1 MKIKLSIVM
10 VLAACAAVLAATSLR
25 SSAATP
31 AGNAAL
37 VARGKYLVTR
47 VSMCGD
53 CHTPR
58 SPTGELDQQH
68 WLQGNTLTFKPTVP
82 VPGWAAVAPDIAG
95 LPKGWS
101 RADTVKFLQTGTMPQ
116 GAHANPPMLQLRLS
130 HRDAVA
136 IAAYLASLPS
146 GRK

>member
-1 MKIKLSIVM
+1 MKIKISIVM

-47 VSMCGD
+47 VGMCGD
-53 CHTPR
+53 CHTPMG
-58 SPTGELDQQH
+58 PNGPDQQH
-68 WLQGNTLTFKPTVP
+68 WLQGGTLIFKSTVP
-82 VPGWAAVAPDIAG
+82 VPGWAGVAPRIAG
-95 LPKGWS
+95 LPAGWS

-116 GAHANPPMLQLRLS
+116 GVHANPPMPQLRLS

-136 IAAYLASLPS
+136 VAAYLASLPS